1 MAEDMEKRVGQYLA
15 LRDEIERIEKQHE
28 EELKRPKE
36 LLHQLGGVIQ
46 KFMDDNGLKNMRT
59 DAGTA
64 VINTRWSAPLSDPD
78 AFMRFVIENEQFDLL
93 ERRASQTAVR
103 AYVDEH
109 KALPAGVNLHA
120 LETVGVRR
128 PPNHPKS

>member
-1 MAEDMEKRVGQYLA
+1 MAEDMEKRVGQYVA
-15 LRDEIERIEKQHE
+15 LRDEIERIEKRHE
-28 EELKRPKE
+28 EELRRPKE
-36 LLHQLGGVIQ
+36 LLQQLGGVIQ

-64 VINTRWSAPLSDPD
+64 IITTRWSAPLSDPD

-103 AYVDEH
+103 AYAEEH
-109 KALPAGVNLHA
+109 KTLPAGVSLHA

>member
-1 MAEDMEKRVGQYLA
+1 
-15 LRDEIERIEKQHE
+15 
-28 EELKRPKE
+28 
-36 LLHQLGGVIQ
+36 
-46 KFMDDNGLKNMRT
+46 
-59 DAGTA
+59 
-64 VINTRWSAPLSDPD
+64 
-78 AFMRFVIENEQFDLL
+78 LL

-128 PPNHPKS
+128 PPEPPK